1 MEEAAMGIFTNSKS
15 KKNKVIL
22 SAGSRCSK
30 CGRKIHQGE
39 NFSCMDGK
47 LLCEKC
53 TRRKKDLDF
62 FGLLAMID
70 D

>member
-1 MEEAAMGIFTNSKS
+1 MGIFTNSKS

-30 CGRKIHQGE
+30 CGRKIHRGE
-39 NFSCMDGK
+39 NFSYMDGK

-53 TRRKKDLDF
+53 TRRKKELDF
-62 FGLLAMID
+62 FRLLAMID
-70 D
+70 G